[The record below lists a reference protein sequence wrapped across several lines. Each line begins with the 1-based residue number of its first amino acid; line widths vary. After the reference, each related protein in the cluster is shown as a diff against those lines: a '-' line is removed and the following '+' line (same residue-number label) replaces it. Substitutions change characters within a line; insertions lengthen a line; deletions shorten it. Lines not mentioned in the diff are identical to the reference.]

1 MNQLATL
8 SPEQQNLPA
17 TLDKIES
24 AIALAS
30 RPEEINNVLALMDAA
45 VAYAKRFYKDQAD
58 VIQRAKSLRL
68 QAERRLGEILRDMP
82 KSVGAMGSGSN
93 QHEVRLHTETA
104 PLTLAEIGID
114 KRTSSRAQ
122 KLAALPEKTF
132 AAVASGDMPVAK
144 AIATPKPAP
153 KHKPVAEVRME
164 ALKAAQQRNTS
175 MLESYARLLLNAIKE
190 HSEFTPQERDL
201 LSQVASAISSI

>member
-1 MNQLATL
+1 MNQLAV
-8 SPEQQNLPA
+8 SHQEQQNLPA

-24 AIALAS
+24 AIAMANK
-30 RPEEINNVLALMDAA
+30 PEEINSVLALMDAA

-82 KSVGAMGSGSN
+82 KATGAAGIGPIAVTN
-93 QHEVRLHTETA
+93 ENRNTT
-104 PLTLAEIGID
+104 PTLAEIGID

-144 AIATPKPAP
+144 AIATPRPTPKRAP
-153 KHKPVAEVRME
+153 IAEVRLQAVKE
-164 ALKAAQQRNTS
+164 AEQRNTS
-175 MLESYARLLLNAIKE
+175 MVASYARLLLTALSE
-190 HSEFTPQERDL
+190 HSEFTQQERDL
-201 LSQVASAISSI
+201 LSQVANAIHKI